1 MEKPIDLI
9 SRFCAAWGND
19 LGAEDLAAFF
29 TDDAVYHNIPLE
41 PVTGRENIAD
51 NIASFIR
58 PGPPGI
64 ERIEFRVI
72 NIAANGPVVMTERVD
87 VFTLAGK
94 TFDLQGM
101 GPSRSTTARSKPG
114 GTTSTRASSTTKPV
128 RLSSFRVSQYAR
140 REMTRRTVG
149 PRRSDS
155 PRTYV
160 RSTRIIGGLSVLVF
174 AGAVVW
180 DFVNDGFWS
189 RHALFTSL
197 VASLI
202 VVAVTVAVLNEVL
215 ERRQRQRWSVL
226 AQYALFEF
234 VHTARL
240 VWTGLLELAD
250 LAPDGGLDD
259 GALATGSKAV
269 LDTPRLAAAVDE
281 MLANADRRE
290 QLHRLIVRLRAHGQ
304 EVLGRWADV
313 MVNSGTYAEI
323 VDRHVELYSR
333 LYWWGSV
340 LDESDPLEEH
350 LDRPRLSRLS
360 PATQASGPVE
370 DEWLRDNLVA
380 IAQLA
385 ESLDRSSF
393 ELAMRIVPPEWWA
406 AQLPDRPSTAENHGT

>member
-1 MEKPIDLI
+1 M
-9 SRFCAAWGND
+9 
-19 LGAEDLAAFF
+19 
-29 TDDAVYHNIPLE
+29 
-41 PVTGRENIAD
+41 
-51 NIASFIR
+51 
-58 PGPPGI
+58 
-64 ERIEFRVI
+64 
-72 NIAANGPVVMTERVD
+72 
-87 VFTLAGK
+87 
-94 TFDLQGM
+94 
-101 GPSRSTTARSKPG
+101 
-114 GTTSTRASSTTKPV
+114 
-128 RLSSFRVSQYAR
+128 AR
-140 REMTRRTVG
+140 RSAG

-160 RSTRIIGGLSVLVF
+160 RSTRIIGGLSVLVL

-180 DFVNDGFWS
+180 DFVNDGFWV
-189 RHALFTSL
+189 RHTLFTGL

-240 VWTGLLELAD
+240 VWTGLLELAG
-250 LAPDGGLDD
+250 LSPDGELDE
-259 GALATGSKAV
+259 GALAAGSNAV
-269 LDTPRLAAAVDE
+269 LDTPRFAAVVDE
-281 MLANADRRE
+281 MLASADRRE
-290 QLHRLIVRLRAHGQ
+290 QLHRLILRLRAHGQ

-340 LDESDPLEEH
+340 LDESEPLDEH
-350 LDRPRLSRLS
+350 LNRPRLSRLS
-360 PATQASGPVE
+360 PATQASGPIE

-385 ESLDRSSF
+385 ESLDRSSL

-406 AQLPDRPSTAENHGT
+406 SQLPDRPSTAEGHGT

>member
-1 MEKPIDLI
+1 M
-9 SRFCAAWGND
+9 
-19 LGAEDLAAFF
+19 
-29 TDDAVYHNIPLE
+29 
-41 PVTGRENIAD
+41 
-51 NIASFIR
+51 
-58 PGPPGI
+58 
-64 ERIEFRVI
+64 
-72 NIAANGPVVMTERVD
+72 
-87 VFTLAGK
+87 
-94 TFDLQGM
+94 
-101 GPSRSTTARSKPG
+101 
-114 GTTSTRASSTTKPV
+114 
-128 RLSSFRVSQYAR
+128 
-140 REMTRRTVG
+140 
-149 PRRSDS
+149 
-155 PRTYV
+155 

-340 LDESDPLEEH
+340 L
-350 LDRPRLSRLS
+350 
-360 PATQASGPVE
+360 E